1 MDMNTRRMLWTIL
14 ATFLCIHVF
23 GQVAGSRQAT
33 PEPERF
39 DGIFA
44 NHGGALPSLQAKFC
58 SFRVE
63 EWSTEEE
70 ILSLAKA
77 LAQGGLSGARDF
89 LWSLKPKATFFLG
102 NSPSVYFQ
110 VVFSAPLPDG
120 SRGIWAI
127 TGDQLGFL
135 STGDARAKRYPF
147 GAIQIRLNQNGK
159 GEGDMIGAAALEINP
174 AGSLEIKSYGTP
186 PFRLL
191 DLVAKPYKPKGATG
205 R

>member
-1 MDMNTRRMLWTIL
+1 MGGFRFCGAVL
-14 ATFLCIHVF
+14 AVVLCVAHF
-23 GQVAGSRQAT
+23 GQEAGAG
-33 PEPERF
+33 PGVPPPERF

-63 EWSTEEE
+63 EWSSEEE
-70 ILSLAKA
+70 ILNLAKA
-77 LAQGGLSGARDF
+77 LARGGLSGARDF
-89 LWSLKPKATFFLG
+89 LWSLKPKATFYLG

-110 VVFSAPLPDG
+110 VVFSAPLQDG

-147 GAIQIRLNQNGK
+147 GAIQIRLNQDGK

-191 DLVAKPYKPKGATG
+191 DLVAKPYKPKRAAA

>member
-1 MDMNTRRMLWTIL
+1 MGALRFGGAVL
-14 ATFLCIHVF
+14 AGLLSVTCL
-23 GQVAGSRQAT
+23 GQDAGTRQAT
-33 PEPERF
+33 LEPERF

-44 NHGGALPSLQAKFC
+44 NHGGALPSLQARFC

-70 ILSLAKA
+70 ILNLAKA

-102 NSPSVYFQ
+102 NSPEVHFQ
-110 VVFSAPLPDG
+110 VVFSAPLQDG

-135 STGDARAKRYPF
+135 PTGDARAKRYPF
-147 GAIQIRLNQNGK
+147 GAIQIRLNQSGK

-191 DLVAKPYKPKGATG
+191 DLVAKPYKPKRATA